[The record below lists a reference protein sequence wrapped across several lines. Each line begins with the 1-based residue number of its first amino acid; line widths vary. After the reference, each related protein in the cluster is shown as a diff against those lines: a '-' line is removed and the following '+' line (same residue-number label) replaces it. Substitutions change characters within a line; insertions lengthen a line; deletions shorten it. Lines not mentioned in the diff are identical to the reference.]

1 MGGVAEIPISPC
13 RGWVPILCGGEYVLG
28 WRDELMAA
36 LADFRTVSELA
47 GDPITL
53 LEDSV
58 EFMPSPHVPPARLP
72 TGRMAIYG
80 FWRNG
85 EWLKIGK
92 AGPKS
97 HARYASQHYNPDSAK
112 STLARSLARDATLN
126 SNPGFNPSTPGD
138 WIKSET
144 SRMNILLPSVRRYEL
159 LSLLEVFLQVHLKPR
174 YEG

>member
-1 MGGVAEIPISPC
+1 MLDWRAE
-13 RGWVPILCGGEYVLG
+13 V
-28 WRDELMAA
+28 MAA
-36 LADFRTVSELA
+36 LADFEAVSELA
-47 GDPITL
+47 GDPIML
-53 LEDSV
+53 AEVSV
-58 EFMPSPHVPPARLP
+58 EFMPAPHIPPRSLP
-72 TGRMAIYG
+72 AGMMAVYG

-112 STLARSLARDATLN
+112 STLARSLARDATMN
-126 SNPGFNPSTPGD
+126 STPGFNPSTPGD

-144 SRMNILLPSVRRYEL
+144 SRVNILLQSARRREL
-159 LSLLEVFLQVHLKPR
+159 LSLLEVFLQVRLKPR